1 MISSRLGAAAV
12 WRKWSRLLSH
22 PMSWE
27 HCRAVWWRDA
37 PHPFGLPPA
46 LCQTFAVTS
55 FLRFLT
61 RVLVPQY
68 IFWNCKTL
76 CLPEMLLFYKEGVK
90 QTRCYAFAY
99 LKIWQILDLSIKQM
113 KFYEN
118 SQWVCSGDSDI
129 ADKKLG
135 SGFWEFLVSPI
146 TLFLWC

>member
-1 MISSRLGAAAV
+1 
-12 WRKWSRLLSH
+12 
-22 PMSWE
+22 
-27 HCRAVWWRDA
+27 
-37 PHPFGLPPA
+37 
-46 LCQTFAVTS
+46 
-55 FLRFLT
+55 
-61 RVLVPQY
+61 
-68 IFWNCKTL
+68 
-76 CLPEMLLFYKEGVK
+76 MLLFYKEGVK

-146 TLFLWC
+146 TLFLWY